1 MHVAGVTDRSLA
13 IAINIL
19 MIEKEQTISLY
30 MTVTTLVRE

>member
-1 MHVAGVTDRSLA
+1 MHVAGVADRSFA

-19 MIEKEQTISLY
+19 MIEKEQAVSLY